1 MDAAELMASPPRAPT
16 GGEEIEFDYT
26 ELLLEG
32 DGVHGGTP
40 GTNAASVAP
49 APLAHAPPQ
58 QQTHISEADL
68 LAAIMENENGV
79 LAATTH
85 APQHVQHVQH
95 AAVPVVSTC
104 SAMPTAHAFPLH
116 HQVLYSAAPLQH
128 QQGYVHF
135 TQPMLSSANYASA
148 FMPMLD
154 IPGHNALPPA
164 SVPPPQSTTQPISQA
179 TPPQA
184 AEQRPA
190 PRARRGETSGAA
202 ASSGSKRSS
211 GGSVRRQPAP
221 APRVGVRSTSKFR
234 GVTHHCRTGRW
245 EAHIWEDGKQVYLGG
260 FDSEEQAAL
269 AYDIAAVKCRGND
282 AVTNYPIANYAQEL
296 ANLEQVTKDELV
308 LSLRRQSKG
317 FVKGTSKYRGV
328 TRHQKGKW
336 EARIG
341 QLVGKKYRY
350 LGLFDSEEDAAAA
363 YDREAVRQKGL
374 DAITNFAITAYEDV
388 LAQHF
393 TENASKAAS
402 AAAARAAPAP
412 VPAPQPEPF
421 DESSVPEPPLLPS
434 ELQDLGDDQ
443 VGVATRHTTAAASKE
458 PSSAPPTSASK
469 DARAPGPA
477 VEVDPSPVAVA
488 MVQNIF
494 SSGPGKKVSTTSAGH
509 ASTQVQC
516 AMDQE
521 DDAVLITPTA
531 EAPPPGQHTE
541 FLLLP
546 PELPEIEVGE
556 VTPQPDT
563 QIAEPTADAERSPA
577 KRARVAPAADGPTT
591 RRSIKPNT
599 PPNEE
604 ACTVR
609 RRSTAPY

>member
-1 MDAAELMASPPRAPT
+1 MCMFVPRVRPLPAPWRVARARYSQ

-79 LAATTH
+79 LSATTH

-128 QQGYVHF
+128 QHGYVHF

-164 SVPPPQSTTQPISQA
+164 SVPPPQSTMQPISQA

-245 EAHIWEDGKQVYLGG
+245 EAHIC
-260 FDSEEQAAL
+260 A
-269 AYDIAAVKCRGND
+269 C
-282 AVTNYPIANYAQEL
+282 P
-296 ANLEQVTKDELV
+296 
-308 LSLRRQSKG
+308 
-317 FVKGTSKYRGV
+317 
-328 TRHQKGKW
+328 TR
-336 EARIG
+336 ACPRSP
-341 QLVGKKYRY
+341 R
-350 LGLFDSEEDAAAA
+350 
-363 YDREAVRQKGL
+363 
-374 DAITNFAITAYEDV
+374 
-388 LAQHF
+388 
-393 TENASKAAS
+393 
-402 AAAARAAPAP
+402 APA
-412 VPAPQPEPF
+412 
-421 DESSVPEPPLLPS
+421 
-434 ELQDLGDDQ
+434 
-443 VGVATRHTTAAASKE
+443 R
-458 PSSAPPTSASK
+458 
-469 DARAPGPA
+469 
-477 VEVDPSPVAVA
+477 
-488 MVQNIF
+488 
-494 SSGPGKKVSTTSAGH
+494 SSG
-509 ASTQVQC
+509 C
-516 AMDQE
+516 
-521 DDAVLITPTA
+521 
-531 EAPPPGQHTE
+531 TE
-541 FLLLP
+541 LSGL
-546 PELPEIEVGE
+546 
-556 VTPQPDT
+556 
-563 QIAEPTADAERSPA
+563 
-577 KRARVAPAADGPTT
+577 RARMRH
-591 RRSIKPNT
+591 RRGGRQAGVSCVPSRRF
-599 PPNEE
+599 
-604 ACTVR
+604 AVGGVR
-609 RRSTAPY
+609 LD